1 MNRDFRLL
9 VFDWDGTLMDSEARI
24 LSCVRAAA
32 RDLGLETPADAAI
45 RNIIGLGLQE
55 AVQMLFP
62 GLEQSGVAAVI
73 DRYRHH
79 YLHADETPSELFPG
93 SLTVLRELESRE
105 YLLAVETGK
114 GRRGLQKVLNS
125 TRLEHLFHATRCA
138 DETFS
143 KPHPQMLLEI
153 LDELGVEAD
162 EALMIG
168 DTEYDLEMA
177 GNAGVRSVA
186 VGYGAHEP
194 ERLAGHGPLTI
205 LEDIADLIGWL
216 DEGERANRSPRTG

>member
-1 MNRDFRLL
+1 MSRDFRLL

-24 LSCVRAAA
+24 LSCVKAAA
-32 RDLGLETPADAAI
+32 RDLGLETPADTAI
-45 RNIIGLGLQE
+45 RNIIGLGLEE
-55 AVQMLFP
+55 AVLMLFP
-62 GLEQSGVAAVI
+62 GLERSDVVAVI

-79 YLHADETPSELFPG
+79 YLHADDTPSELFPG
-93 SLTVLRELESRE
+93 SLPVLQELERRE
-105 YLLAVETGK
+105 YLLAVATGK
-114 GRRGLQKVLNS
+114 GRQGLQKVLNS

-162 EALMIG
+162 AALMIG
-168 DTEYDLEMA
+168 DTEYDLQMA

-216 DEGERANRSPRTG
+216 DEGEPTDLLPRTG

>member
-1 MNRDFRLL
+1 MSRNFRLL

-24 LSCVRAAA
+24 LSCVREAA
-32 RDLGLETPADAAI
+32 RDLGLETPTDTAI
-45 RNIIGLGLQE
+45 RNIIGLGLEE

-62 GLEQSGVAAVI
+62 GLQGSSVVGVI

-79 YLHADETPSELFPG
+79 YLHANETPSELFPG
-93 SLTVLRELESRE
+93 SLPVLRELESRE
-105 YLLAVETGK
+105 YLLAVATGK
-114 GRRGLQKVLNS
+114 GRQGLQKVLNA

-153 LDELGVEAD
+153 LGELGVEAG

-168 DTEYDLEMA
+168 DTEYDLQMA
-177 GNAGVRSVA
+177 SNAGVRSVA

-205 LEDIADLIGWL
+205 LEDITDLIGWL
-216 DEGERANRSPRTG
+216 DGGEYTDRSPGIG